1 MATLNLKPTHKPV
14 ELYYQTLNNFI
25 KLGAKNE
32 GAVKVA
38 FADLLSACCQQFKW
52 TLVQENSLKLTEKKR
67 IQVDGL
73 LVREDTLKH
82 GIWEAKDTDDD
93 LPKEVQKK
101 FAKGY
106 PKDNIIFQSPKRV
119 IIWQGGKQVYDG
131 DITKREVLV
140 ESLKLFFEYRP
151 PQIENWEKAAAEFG
165 DRVRSLGKK
174 LVELIKDQ
182 RKTNKKFIDAF
193 DGFSNLCRHSIN
205 PNISDAAVEEMLI
218 QHLLTERIFRQIF
231 NNPDF
236 TNRNIIAVEIE
247 KVINALTSKSFSRAH
262 FLQDVDY
269 FYRALEEAAA
279 TIKDYSDK
287 QHFLNTV
294 YEKFFQG
301 FAIKVADTHGIVYTP
316 QPIVDFMVKSVDE
329 ILQKEF
335 NQSLSDKGVHILDPF
350 VGTGNFLMRVMRE
363 IRKTALSYKYEHE
376 LHCNEVM
383 LLPYYI
389 ASMNIEHEYLTATGQ
404 YQPFEGICLVDTFSD
419 QESLQLD
426 FFTPENTKRV
436 QRQQS
441 SPIFVVIGNPPY
453 NTAQVNENDN
463 NKNQKYKQKGGVD
476 QRVAE
481 TYSKDSKATLRN
493 KLSDPYVKAF
503 RWAADRIKE
512 EGIVALVTNNSFIDN
527 IAFDGMRQHLA
538 QDFDAIYVLDLG
550 GNVRTNPKLS
560 GTTHNVFGI
569 QVGVSI
575 NLLIKK
581 KEGKKSQCQIYYA
594 AVGEFWRK
602 EEKYAYLEKSQHW
615 GEVDWQEIKPDKKNT
630 WLTAGLQADFE
641 TFIPMGTKET
651 KAAKGEA
658 RDAIFKLFSNGVNT
672 SRDIWAYNFN
682 DDELAANIQRM
693 IATYNEQVRKWQDRH
708 DKSVNV
714 DDFVTYD
721 DTKISWSRD
730 LKKYLKRGVIV
741 EYNQNYIRKSLYR
754 PFTAS
759 YLYFAA
765 YLNDVRGK
773 FPYIFPTPETEKEN
787 RVICVVNE
795 AQIPFSSQITNYIP
809 CLHYGGRQTQCFPF
823 YTYDEDGTNRQE
835 NITDWALDAFRQE
848 YQNPAISKWDIF
860 YYTYALLHH
869 PTYRE
874 KYADNLKRE
883 LPRIPY
889 VSNFDGFANAGKR
902 LAEIHINYE
911 QQPEYRL
918 NFIENNEV
926 PLNWR
931 VEKMKLSKD
940 KTQLIYN
947 DFLTLAGIP
956 PKTFEYRLGN
966 RSALDWI
973 IDRYQVTID
982 KRSGIENDPN
992 RLDNEQ
998 YIVRLIGQ
1006 VITVSLETV
1015 DIVNNLPPLE

>member
-1 MATLNLKPTHKPV
+1 MATLNLKTSHKAV
-14 ELYYQTLNNFI
+14 KSYYQTLQNFT
-25 KLGAKNE
+25 KFGAANE

-38 FADLLSACCQQFKW
+38 FADLLTSCCQQFNW
-52 TLVQENSLKLTEKKR
+52 LLVQENSLKLTEKKR

-73 LVREDTLKH
+73 LVRDDTLKH
-82 GIWEAKDTDDD
+82 GIWEAKDTADD

-106 PKDNIIFQSPKRV
+106 PKDNIIFQSPERV
-119 IIWQGGKQVYDG
+119 IIWQGGKQVYDQ
-131 DITKREVLV
+131 DITKPEALV

-165 DRVRSLGKK
+165 EKVRGLGEK
-174 LVELIKDQ
+174 LVDLIESERQ
-182 RKTNKKFIDAF
+182 TNPKFIDAF
-193 DGFSNLCRHSIN
+193 EGFINLCRQSIN

-236 TNRNIIAVEIE
+236 TRRNIIAVEIE
-247 KVINALTSKSFSRAH
+247 KVIEALTSKSFSRAH
-262 FLQDVDY
+262 FLGDVDY

-279 TIKDYSDK
+279 TITEYSEK

-294 YEKFFQG
+294 YERFFQG
-301 FAIKVADTHGIVYTP
+301 FALKVADTHGIVYTP
-316 QPIVDFMVKSVDE
+316 QSIVDFMVKSVDE
-329 ILQKEF
+329 ILRTEF
-335 NQSLSDKGVHILDPF
+335 NKSLSDKGVHILDPF
-350 VGTGNFLMRVMRE
+350 VGTGNFIMRIMRE
-363 IRKTALSYKYEHE
+363 IRKTALSHKYQQE

-404 YQPFEGICLVDTFSD
+404 YQPFDGICLVDTFSV

-426 FFTPENTKRV
+426 LFTPENTQRV
-436 QRQQS
+436 KQQQS

-453 NTAQVNENDN
+453 NAGQQNENDN
-463 NKNQKYKQKGGVD
+463 NKNRKYSQRGGVD
-476 QRVAE
+476 KRVAE
-481 TYSKDSKATLRN
+481 TYAKDSKATLKN

-503 RWAADRIKE
+503 RWAADRIE
-512 EGIVALVTNNSFIDN
+512 DEGIVAFVSNNSFIDG

-575 NLLIKK
+575 NLLIKR
-581 KEGKKSQCQIYYA
+581 KEGNKSQGQIYYV
-594 AVGEFWRK
+594 AVGKFLRK
-602 EEKYAYLEKSQHW
+602 EEKYAYLQKSQHW
-615 GEVDWQEIKPDKKNT
+615 GGVDWEEMKPDKKHT

-641 TFIPMGTKET
+641 TFIPMGTKKT

-658 RDAIFKLFSNGVNT
+658 TGAIFKIYSNGVKTN
-672 SRDIWAYNFN
+672 RDVWVYNFN
-682 DDELAANIQRM
+682 PDELAANIQRI
-693 IATYNEQVRKWQDRH
+693 IATYNEQTRKWLDCP
-708 DKSVNV
+708 DKSANV

-721 DTKISWSRD
+721 DAKISWSRD

-741 EYNQNYIRKSLYR
+741 EYDPKHIRQSLYR
-754 PFTAS
+754 PFTKS
-759 YLYFAA
+759 RLYFAA
-765 YLNDVRGK
+765 YLNDVRGQ

-787 RVICVVNE
+787 RVICVTNHT
-795 AQIPFSSQITNYIP
+795 QIPFSVQITDIIP
-809 CLHYGGRQTQCFPF
+809 EVAVGGRTGQCFPF
-823 YTYDEDGTNRQE
+823 YTYDKDGSNRQE
-835 NITDWALDAFRQE
+835 NITDWAVDAFREE

-860 YYTYALLHH
+860 YYIYGLLHH

-883 LPRIPY
+883 IPRIPY
-889 VSNFDGFANAGKR
+889 APDFESFAKAGKR

-911 QQPEYRL
+911 QQPEYPL
-918 NFIENNEV
+918 KFIENDEV

-931 VEKMKLSKD
+931 VEKMKLSQD

-947 DFLTLAGIP
+947 EFLTLAGIP
-956 PKTFEYRLGN
+956 PKVFEYRLGN

-973 IDRYQVTID
+973 IDRYQVKID

-992 RLDNEQ
+992 RLDDEE

-1015 DIVNNLPPLE
+1015 DIVNNLAALE